1 MMLLRLIVRRLAF
14 LVIVLLGLSLI
25 TFTLSH
31 VIPADPARLYA
42 GPRASAATVQQIRHQ
57 FGFDRPIW
65 TQYGAY
71 LGGITHGDFGYSLT
85 SHRPVGADI
94 HDYLPATIELTLAA
108 IVIILLVGIP
118 LGVVAA
124 VWHGSIVDHLSRVI
138 AITGVSIPAFWL
150 GLMAQL
156 LLFDKLNLFPAD
168 GRLSAATAAPP
179 TITGLYTLDSLL
191 TGQGGL
197 FLQSLWYLA
206 LPAAVLAYGS
216 LSVLTRMVRASMLEA
231 LGQDFVRTARSK
243 GLRQRAVVMRHAL
256 RNALLPATTVMGLQ
270 IGFLLGGAL
279 LVEDVFAW
287 PGIGRYATL
296 ATLNLD
302 YNAIMA
308 VTLIAALIYVL
319 ANLLVDI
326 LYLVLDPRVT
336 Y

>member
-1 MMLLRLIVRRLAF
+1 MA
-14 LVIVLLGLSLI
+14 
-25 TFTLSH
+25 
-31 VIPADPARLYA
+31 IP
-42 GPRASAATVQQIRHQ
+42 
-57 FGFDRPIW
+57 
-65 TQYGAY
+65 
-71 LGGITHGDFGYSLT
+71 
-85 SHRPVGADI
+85 HRPVGADI

-124 VWHGSIVDHLSRVI
+124 VWHGSIIDHISRVI
-138 AITGVSIPAFWL
+138 VITGASLPAFWL

-156 LLFDKLNLFPAD
+156 FLFDKLNLFPAG
-168 GRLSAATAAPP
+168 GRLAASAAAPP
-179 TITGLYTLDSLL
+179 TLTGLYTLDSLL
-191 TGQGGL
+191 TGKGGL

-216 LSVLTRMVRASMLEA
+216 LSVLTRMVRASMLEVM
-231 LGQDFVRTARSK
+231 GQDFVRTARSK
-243 GLRQRAVVMRHAL
+243 GLRQRAVIMQHAL

-319 ANLLVDI
+319 VNLLVDI

>member
-1 MMLLRLIVRRLAF
+1 MRPVTA
-14 LVIVLLGLSLI
+14 I
-25 TFTLSH
+25 T
-31 VIPADPARLYA
+31 ARC
-42 GPRASAATVQQIRHQ
+42 TVHCSC
-57 FGFDRPIW
+57 
-65 TQYGAY
+65 T
-71 LGGITHGDFGYSLT
+71 
-85 SHRPVGADI
+85 HRPVGADI

-124 VWHGSIVDHLSRVI
+124 VWHGSIIDHISRVI
-138 AITGVSIPAFWL
+138 VITGASLPAFWL

-156 LLFDKLNLFPAD
+156 FLFDKLNLFPAG
-168 GRLSAATAAPP
+168 GRLAASAAAPP
-179 TITGLYTLDSLL
+179 TLTGLYTLDSLL
-191 TGQGGL
+191 TGKGGL

-216 LSVLTRMVRASMLEA
+216 LSVLTRMVRASMLEVM
-231 LGQDFVRTARSK
+231 GQDFVRTARSK
-243 GLRQRAVVMRHAL
+243 GLRQRAVIMQHAL

-270 IGFLLGGAL
+270 IGFLLGGTL

-319 ANLLVDI
+319 VNLLVDI